1 MRRLSR
7 TIGIV
12 AAVGVAAMLVAAC
25 GSSSSSNNTKSGT
38 TTTAMNIAASGKPC
52 SRTWRPCR

>member
-12 AAVGVAAMLVAAC
+12 AAVGVAALLVAAC
-25 GSSSSSNNTKSGT
+25 GSSSSSSK
-38 TTTAMNIAASGKPC
+38 
-52 SRTWRPCR
+52 RE